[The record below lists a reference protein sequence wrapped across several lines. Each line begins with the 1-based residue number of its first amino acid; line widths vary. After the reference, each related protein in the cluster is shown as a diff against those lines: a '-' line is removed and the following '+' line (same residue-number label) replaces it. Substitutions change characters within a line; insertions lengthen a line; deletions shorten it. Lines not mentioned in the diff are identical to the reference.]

1 MNKKSNYRPSR
12 SSGFSSSKPKSY
24 GSSSR
29 TSSGPKKFGSST
41 TLRTGSS
48 TTPRTSSS
56 SFSKSPSSYKGSSSS
71 GEKPAFA
78 RPFRSATPWK
88 SSDKSSFSRNKSFR
102 SNSSSF
108 GKTDSTTSSF
118 KPRTAST
125 SNGAPTSYQ
134 GNNPGTF
141 RPRPSFGGGS
151 SSGPRKQAFGSNSF
165 RPSSNRS
172 HGGRSSSFG
181 GKNGGGGRVQKTFN
195 PSQFI
200 NKNVEETVE
209 HVPYKSMRTFTDF
222 QLNEKLTEAILKA
235 GLVTPT
241 EIQDQIIPHILANQD
256 VVGLANTGTGKTAAF
271 LIPLIDKALR
281 FPDRQVLV
289 LAPTRE
295 LAIQIEQELK
305 KLTFNSKIY
314 SVICVGGTSLVPQI
328 KILKNKNQFIIG
340 TPGRVLDLMKRR
352 AMNANAIQAVVLDEA
367 DRMLDMGFIHDI
379 RAILK
384 DMPQQRETL
393 FFSATMSPEITK
405 LVDDFLRDP
414 IKISVRKKDVTTNI
428 EQDVVHFLDEKV
440 KINVLI
446 DLLKKDEF
454 SKVLIFGKTKHGVE
468 KLSKDLSKVGLEAE
482 SIHGNKSHPQRQRA
496 LKRFKEGG
504 VNILV
509 ATDVAARGIHVDDIS
524 HVINYDLPPTYED
537 YVHRIGRT
545 GRAAKRGKALT
556 FIR

>member
-29 TSSGPKKFGSST
+29 TSSGPKKF
-41 TLRTGSS
+41 GSS

-151 SSGPRKQAFGSNSF
+151 SSGPRKQAFGSSSF

-209 HVPYKSMRTFTDF
+209 HVPYKSIRTFTDF